1 MHVSFDLTIRP
12 WQLDIIQR
20 NRTLWIKL
28 QLTVMIDGYS
38 NDSVISY
45 SNDSVIRQCFNTK
58 LKHSTNSVLVHVML
72 VFKVYNNLAINRFQN
87 IRKNILRYWVYI

>member
-1 MHVSFDLTIRP
+1 MITGIFKIVFIIIDNSNLIRRAGSCARLDFDLTIRP

-38 NDSVISY
+38 NDSVI
-45 SNDSVIRQCFNTK
+45 RQCFNTK
-58 LKHSTNSVLVHVML
+58 LKHTTNSVLVHVM
-72 VFKVYNNLAINRFQN
+72 
-87 IRKNILRYWVYI
+87 

>member
-28 QLTVMIDGYS
+28 QLTIMIDG
-38 NDSVISY
+38 Y

>member
-38 NDSVISY
+38 NDSVI
-45 SNDSVIRQCFNTK
+45 RQCFSTGTK

-87 IRKNILRYWVYI
+87 IRRNILRYWVYI